1 MAKHLSHQE
10 VVSFWFHELRPAQW
24 FRVDQKIDQHITDRF
39 EGLVDDAFHGRLFSW
54 SSKPSSALALVLLFD
69 QFPRHLWRGQAKAF
83 SGDSRALSLSIEA
96 ERQGW
101 IQNEPEQAKRQFWL
115 MPRLH
120 SEQID
125 VHTHALPL
133 FERWTDTR
141 TFALAKH
148 YRQLIATH
156 GRFPQRDGTRGEQDA
171 SNPRI

>member
-10 VVSFWFHELRPAQW
+10 VISFWFHELRPAQW

-39 EGLVDDAFHGRLFSW
+39 EGLVDDTFHGRLFSW

-156 GRFPQRDGTRGEQDA
+156 GRFPHRDGTRGEQDA